1 MEPFVLRARRSVP
14 RLGIQVNDRI
24 VYDPSNPALLTLCR
38 AIPNIGATLLAW
50 EDGAVEPVTPSPSLE
65 ELRLAVGYPSPRR
78 TPWRLRSS
86 RTRLVRLK

>member
-1 MEPFVLRARRSVP
+1 MEPFVLRATRPVP
-14 RLGIQVNDRI
+14 RLGIQINDRI

-38 AIPNIGATLLAW
+38 AIPNVGATLLAW

-78 TPWRLRSS
+78 LRVRPRSS
-86 RTRLVRLK
+86 PSHLVRLK

>member
-1 MEPFVLRARRSVP
+1 MEPFVLRARRPVA

-24 VYDPSNPALLTLCR
+24 VFDPSAPTLLTLCR
-38 AIPNIGATLLAW
+38 PIPNVGAALLAW

-78 TPWRLRSS
+78 LRARPRST
-86 RTRLVRLK
+86 RTHLVLI